1 MKKTWQDTVEEESF
15 INIDLIEGLIDNS
28 NNPTEEEF
36 DKVMKKAEVGK
47 DTLTLQE
54 VAILLNSPQKERVER
69 IFKTAKAIKE
79 HVYGHRVVLFAPLYL
94 GNKCTNLCTYCGFK
108 ATNTEIDRITLD
120 LQQLEVEI
128 KTLIDEGHK
137 RLILVYGTHPDY
149 SAEYMAATVKK
160 TYDVKNN
167 NGEIRRVNVNA
178 APMDV
183 EDYKIIADAGIG
195 TYQIFQETYH
205 KPSYAKVHP
214 LGEKSNFDWRL
225 FGLDR
230 AMEGGIDDVG
240 VGALFGIYKW
250 KFEVLGLMSHVIHL
264 EEKYGVGPHTIS
276 FPRLNDA
283 TGVEK
288 HPEYTVGDEEL
299 KRIIAILRLAVPY
312 TGLILTARETADMRR
327 ECMALGVSQIDA
339 GTQIEL
345 QGYSKK
351 KDDQDLSKEQFRI
364 GDSRTLLETMKDLMS
379 NGFVPSF
386 CTACYRLGRTG
397 EHFMEFSKPGF
408 IHNFCSP
415 NAYLTLAEYLED
427 YAPEDA
433 KEIGYKL
440 IAKEIVEAPIDPKIK
455 EKVTEK
461 LEKIKNGER
470 DLYF

>member
-1 MKKTWQDTVEEESF
+1 MKKTWEDEVEEKNF
-15 INIDLIEGLIDNS
+15 IDIDLIESLISES
-28 NNPTEEEF
+28 NNPTDEEF
-36 DKVMKKAEVGK
+36 DRVMKKAEKGNE
-47 DTLTLQE
+47 TLKLEE
-54 VAILLNSPQKERVER
+54 VSILLNSPQKERITR
-69 IFKTAKAIKE
+69 IFETAKKIKE

-108 ATNTEIDRITLD
+108 ATNKNLDRLTLD
-120 LQQLEVEI
+120 LNQLETEV
-128 KTLIDEGHK
+128 KSLIDEGHK

-149 SAEYMAATVKK
+149 SAEYMASTIKK
-160 TYDVKNN
+160 TYTVKNN

-178 APMDV
+178 SPMDV
-183 EDYKIIADAGIG
+183 EDYKKLTDVGIG

-205 KPSYAKVHP
+205 KPSYSKVHP
-214 LGEKSNFDWRL
+214 SGEKSNFEWRL

-230 AMEGGIDDVG
+230 AMDAGLDDVG
-240 VGALFGIYKW
+240 IGALFGIYKW
-250 KFEVLGLMSHVIHL
+250 KFEVLGLMSHVLHL
-264 EEKYGVGPHTIS
+264 EEKYNVGPHTIS

-283 TGVEK
+283 VGVEK

-312 TGLILTARETADMRR
+312 TGLILTARENAKLRK
-327 ECMALGVSQIDA
+327 ECMDLGVSQIDA

-345 QGYSKK
+345 QGYSKNK
-351 KDDQDLSKEQFRI
+351 SEQDLEREQFRI
-364 GDSRTLLETMKDLMS
+364 GDSRTLLETMKDLMES
-379 NGFVPSF
+379 GFVPSF

-433 KEIGYKL
+433 KETGYKL
-440 IAKEIVEAPIDPKIK
+440 IEKEIEEAPIKEEIK
-455 EKVTEK
+455 KSVKEK
-461 LEKIKNGER
+461 LEKIKTGDR